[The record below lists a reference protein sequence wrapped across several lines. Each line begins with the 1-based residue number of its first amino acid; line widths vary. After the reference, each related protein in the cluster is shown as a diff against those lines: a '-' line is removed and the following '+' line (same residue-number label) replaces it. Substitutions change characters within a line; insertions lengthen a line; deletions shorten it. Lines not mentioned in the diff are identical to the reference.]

1 MAIKN
6 GFVFRFLVLQL
17 SLNIIVPIHTN
28 PLHEPRKNQRDPK
41 SMFERLHHIIK
52 RGILPIRRS
61 FIAVIVSKLNSIL
74 RNNIYESTSRNH
86 IILNRKNTY
95 NPNNKAKV
103 TLKRQRNLSFLKNR
117 MHPV

>member
-6 GFVFRFLVLQL
+6 GFVFGFLVLQL
-17 SLNIIVPIHTN
+17 SLNIIAPIHTK
-28 PLHEPRKNQRDPK
+28 PLHEQRENQRDQK
-41 SMFERLHHIIK
+41 SMFEHHHIIK

-61 FIAVIVSKLNSIL
+61 FVAVIVMKLSSIF
-74 RNNIYESTSRNH
+74 RNIYEPAPRTHIVLNH
-86 IILNRKNTY
+86 KKTY

-117 MHPV
+117 LPPAV